1 MPWYDGLEIDS
12 PAFGIAQSA
21 EPRIRVLA
29 GPGAGKSFAMKR
41 RVARLLEDEGV
52 QPDQLL
58 PVTFTRVAAED
69 LHRELVSLQV
79 QGANQLAG
87 RTLHSLAMTML
98 MRAHVLPAIGRTPRP
113 LNQFE
118 LQPLLEDLPP
128 AFGNKTA
135 RKGRIDA
142 YLAAWARL
150 QHEDPGAPV
159 DAMDAAFADA
169 LVDWLQRH
177 EAMLIGEA
185 IPLLHRYLILNP
197 LAPERSEFTHI
208 LVDEY
213 QDLNRAEQQVIELL
227 GENAEICVIGDDDQ
241 SVYSFKHAHPAG
253 IREWGP
259 QCGAEDFEIAE
270 CRRCPTLIV
279 SMANS
284 LIAHNQDRQPR
295 VLQPRPE
302 NGLGVARIRQFQN
315 IDAEAEAIVLDIEQR
330 IEEGVAAGDII
341 VLAQRRSFASPIY
354 TLLRQR
360 GVPAKSCFAEMP
372 LDNKVAQERF
382 ALLKLY
388 LNNEDRVALRWLLG
402 CHHARWHATQY
413 ARVSDYVSQ
422 HNVTP
427 YQVMTQLS
435 AGIIHIL
442 NTNTLVQR
450 FQEITAEIAALD
462 QATTLEEFVTA
473 WLPPDEAT
481 ALLTQTV
488 VEHSVGL
495 DNPTQLYESL
505 QQEFTQPEIPLEVAE
520 VRLMSFFKSKGLS
533 SPHVYIAGCVDG
545 LVPSRPDATKSLAER
560 QAKLEED
567 RRLFYVAMTRVKA
580 DPGNGYPG
588 YLHISYP
595 RTMSLAEAM
604 NNNVGATNFQ
614 GALAILQ
621 GSRFL
626 NELGPDA
633 PVPQVG

>member
-12 PAFGIAQSA
+12 AAFEIAQSA
-21 EPRIRVLA
+21 QARIRVLA

-79 QGANQLAG
+79 EGAISLEG
-87 RTLHSLAMTML
+87 RTLHSLAMTIL
-98 MRAHVLPAIGRTPRP
+98 MRAHVLPAIGRIPRA

-118 LQPLLEDLPP
+118 LQPLLEDLSP
-128 AFGNKTA
+128 AFGNKTQ
-135 RKGRIDA
+135 RKDRVDA

-150 QHEDPGAPV
+150 QHDNPGAPINPV
-159 DAMDAAFADA
+159 DVAFANA
-169 LVDWLQRH
+169 LLDWLQRH

-185 IPLLHRYLILNP
+185 IPMLHRYLTLNP
-197 LAPERSEFTHI
+197 LAPEHNEFTHI

-213 QDLNRAEQQVIELL
+213 QDLNRAEQMVIELL
-227 GENAEICVIGDDDQ
+227 GANGEICIIGDDDQ

-253 IREWGP
+253 IREWGAT
-259 QCGAEDFEIAE
+259 CGAEDFEIAE
-270 CRRCPTLIV
+270 CRRCPTRVV
-279 SMANS
+279 SMANA
-284 LIAHNQDRQPR
+284 LIGHNQDRQPR
-295 VLQPRPE
+295 VLQPRLE
-302 NGLGVARIRQFQN
+302 NGEGIIRIRQFQN
-315 IDAEAEAIVLDIEQR
+315 IAAETLAIVEDIER
-330 IEEGVAAGDII
+330 LIDEGVAPGDII

-360 GVPAKSCFAEMP
+360 GVPAKSYFAEMP

-402 CHHARWHATQY
+402 CHHTRWHSAQY
-413 ARVSDYVSQ
+413 ARISGYVVEHGIS
-422 HNVTP
+422 P
-427 YQVMTQLS
+427 FQVMSQLKT
-435 AGIIHIL
+435 GLINIP
-442 NTNTLVQR
+442 NT
-450 FQEITAEIAALD
+450 
-462 QATTLEEFVTA
+462 TTLRARFDEIMSELAVLGEAQTLEDFTTA

-488 VEHSVGL
+488 VEHSEGL
-495 DNPTQLYESL
+495 ETPAELYESL

-533 SPHVYIAGCVDG
+533 SPNVYIAGCVDG
-545 LVPSRPDATKSLAER
+545 LVPSREDPAKPLAER
-560 QAKLEED
+560 RANLEED
-567 RRLFYVAMTRVKA
+567 RRLFYVAMTRVKS
-580 DPGNGYPG
+580 DPLDGKPG

-595 RTMSLAEAM
+595 RTMSRAEAM
-604 NNNVGATNFQ
+604 QNSVGAANFH
-614 GALAILQ
+614 GLLAILH

-633 PVPQVG
+633 PAPQIG